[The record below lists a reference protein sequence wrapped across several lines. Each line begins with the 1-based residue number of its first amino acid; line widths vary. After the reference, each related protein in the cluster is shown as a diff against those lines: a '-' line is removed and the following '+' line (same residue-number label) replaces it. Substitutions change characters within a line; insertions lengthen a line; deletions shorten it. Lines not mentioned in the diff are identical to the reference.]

1 MSAKKFVKT
10 VKNAKRGIAFSKKF
24 KHRLLGSLILF
35 LGLLFGCALL
45 VWWQEKNFTG
55 SYVDSLW
62 SVLFTLIG
70 QGEFASSPRTFGGR
84 IIVFLLS
91 IFGVA
96 LFGVIFA
103 EVMQRLINS
112 QLKKMLGEMMG
123 INNCKFEGHVL
134 ICGWNGRGP
143 YLVRELLAS
152 SRQVALIAKERPN
165 NLDAGIF
172 YVQGNPSERD
182 ALIKGGVEKA
192 QGAIILGDPD
202 FGNDD
207 SHTILTGLAIE
218 AIAPDVYTVMEL
230 HDPENERYARYA
242 HVDDILYTD
251 SLIADITAM
260 CTHNE
265 GISAFIRDVLS
276 TADDGHSFA
285 SFDVTREFDGRT
297 IKELFEHF
305 SEHDAIPIAT
315 ITPPEHKDGEHVP
328 VSEWISTVMPE
339 RDKVIKLPMKVVC
352 LVKDNYSEMVK
363 K

>member
-35 LGLLFGCALL
+35 LGLLFGSAFL

-55 SYVDSLW
+55 SYLDSLW

-70 QGEFASSPRTFGGR
+70 QGEFASSPKTFGGR

-96 LFGVIFA
+96 LFGVVFA
-103 EVMQRLINS
+103 EVMQKLINS

-143 YLVRELLAS
+143 YLIRELTAS

-165 NLDAGIF
+165 NLDASVF
-172 YVQGNPSERD
+172 YVQGNPSERE

-202 FGNDD
+202 FGDDD

-285 SFDVTREFDGRT
+285 SFDVPQEFEGKNV
-297 IKELFEHF
+297 KELFEHF
-305 SEHDAIPIAT
+305 QENGAIPLAT
-315 ITPPEHKDGEHVP
+315 ITPPEGSNGKDVP
-328 VSEWISTVMPE
+328 VSEWISNVAPPHDT
-339 RDKVIKLPMKVVC
+339 VIKLPMKVVC
-352 LVKDNYSEMVK
+352 LVKDNYSK

>member
-1 MSAKKFVKT
+1 M
-10 VKNAKRGIAFSKKF
+10 
-24 KHRLLGSLILF
+24 
-35 LGLLFGCALL
+35 
-45 VWWQEKNFTG
+45 
-55 SYVDSLW
+55 
-62 SVLFTLIG
+62 
-70 QGEFASSPRTFGGR
+70 
-84 IIVFLLS
+84 
-91 IFGVA
+91 
-96 LFGVIFA
+96 
-103 EVMQRLINS
+103 
-112 QLKKMLGEMMG
+112 
-123 INNCKFEGHVL
+123 EGHVL

-143 YLVRELLAS
+143 YLIRELLAS
-152 SRQVALIAKERPN
+152 GRQVALIAKERPN

-172 YVQGNPSERD
+172 YVQGNPSERE

-202 FGNDD
+202 FGSDD

-276 TADDGHSFA
+276 TADDGHSFS
-285 SFDVTREFDGRT
+285 SFDVTCDFEGKT

-315 ITPPEHKDGEHVP
+315 ITPPEHKNGEHVP
-328 VSEWISTVMPE
+328 VSEWISTVMP
-339 RDKVIKLPMKVVC
+339 DKELTVKLPMKVVC
-352 LVKDNYSEMVK
+352 LVKDNYSEMMK

>member
-1 MSAKKFVKT
+1 MSAKKFIKT

-24 KHRLLGSLILF
+24 KHRLLGSFVLF
-35 LGLLFGCALL
+35 FGLLFGCALL

-55 SYVDSLW
+55 SYLDSLW

-70 QGEFASSPRTFGGR
+70 QGEFASSPKTFGGR

-112 QLKKMLGEMMG
+112 QLRKMLGEMMG

-152 SRQVALIAKERPN
+152 SRQIALIAKERPN

-172 YVQGNPSERD
+172 FVQGNPSERD

-202 FGNDD
+202 FGIDD

-218 AIAPDVYTVMEL
+218 AIAPEVYTVMEL

-285 SFDVTREFDGRT
+285 SFDVTGEFEGRT

-305 SEHDAIPIAT
+305 SGNDAIPIAT
-315 ITPPEHKDGEHVP
+315 ITPPPHKDGEHVP
-328 VSEWISTVMPE
+328 VSEWISTVMP
-339 RDKVIKLPMKVVC
+339 DKELTVKLPMKVVC
-352 LVKDNYSEMVK
+352 LVKDNYSELVK

>member
-24 KHRLLGSLILF
+24 KHRLLGSLVLF
-35 LGLLFGCALL
+35 LGLLFGSAFL

-55 SYVDSLW
+55 AYIESLW

-70 QGEFASSPRTFGGR
+70 QGEFAASPRTFGGR
-84 IIVFLLS
+84 VIVFLLS

-96 LFGVIFA
+96 LFGVVFA

-112 QLKKMLGEMMG
+112 QLKRMLGEMMG
-123 INNCKFEGHVL
+123 INNCKYEGHVV
-134 ICGWNGRGP
+134 ICGWNGRGS
-143 YLVRELLAS
+143 YLVRELTA
-152 SRQVALIAKERPN
+152 
-165 NLDAGIF
+165 
-172 YVQGNPSERD
+172 SERE
-182 ALIKGGVEKA
+182 ALIKGGIEKA
-192 QGAIILGDPD
+192 QGAIILGDPE

-218 AIAPDVYTVMEL
+218 AIAPNVYTVMEL

-265 GISAFIRDVLS
+265 GISAFIRDILS
-276 TADDGHSFA
+276 TADDGHSFS
-285 SFDVTREFDGRT
+285 SFDVPKEFSDKT
-297 IKELFEHF
+297 VKEMFEYF
-305 SEHDAIPIAT
+305 
-315 ITPPEHKDGEHVP
+315 
-328 VSEWISTVMPE
+328 
-339 RDKVIKLPMKVVC
+339 
-352 LVKDNYSEMVK
+352 
-363 K
+363 

>member
-1 MSAKKFVKT
+1 MSAKKFINT
-10 VKNAKRGIAFSKKF
+10 VKNAKRGISFSKKF
-24 KHRLLGSLILF
+24 KHRLVGALILF
-35 LGLLFGCALL
+35 LGLLFGSAFL
-45 VWWQEKNFTG
+45 VWWQEKSFTG
-55 SYVDSLW
+55 SYIDSLW

-96 LFGVIFA
+96 LFGVVFA

-112 QLKKMLGEMMG
+112 QLRKMLGEMMG
-123 INNCKFEGHVL
+123 INNCKFEGHVM

-143 YLVRELLAS
+143 YLIKELMAS
-152 SRQVALIAKERPN
+152 GRQIALIAKERPSG
-165 NLDAGIF
+165 LDSSVF

-182 ALIKGGVEKA
+182 ALIKAGVEKA
-192 QGAIILGDPD
+192 QGAIILGDPN
-202 FGNDD
+202 FGDDD
-207 SHTILTGLAIE
+207 SHTILTGLAVE
-218 AIAPDVYTVMEL
+218 SLAPEVYTVMEL

-265 GISAFIRDVLS
+265 GISAFIRNVLS

-285 SFDVTREFDGRT
+285 SFDAPGQFDGKT
-297 IKELFEHF
+297 IKELFDYFRENNVL
-305 SEHDAIPIAT
+305 PIAT
-315 ITPPEHKDGEHVP
+315 ITPPDENKNLP
-328 VSEWISTVMPE
+328 VSEWISNISPSEKNIV
-339 RDKVIKLPMKVVC
+339 KLPMKVVC
-352 LVKDNYSEMVK
+352 IVKNKNNFSEK
-363 K
+363 